1 VTTNFFP
8 WDENHAT
15 SLHSSRMGKATFCNE
30 TPNSGFEVLTGV
42 ALASLPCQGCHW
54 EGQPGAP
61 NGCEGCHDTADPQL
75 GAEVDDSM
83 DGVCVKCHGRLS

>member
-8 WDENHAT
+8 WDENYAT
-15 SLHSSRMGKATFCNE
+15 SLHSSRMGKATFCDK
-30 TPNSGFEVLTGV
+30 TPRSGFEVLTGV
-42 ALASLPCQGCHW
+42 ALASLPCQ
-54 EGQPGAP
+54 
-61 NGCEGCHDTADPQL
+61 GCHDTADPQL